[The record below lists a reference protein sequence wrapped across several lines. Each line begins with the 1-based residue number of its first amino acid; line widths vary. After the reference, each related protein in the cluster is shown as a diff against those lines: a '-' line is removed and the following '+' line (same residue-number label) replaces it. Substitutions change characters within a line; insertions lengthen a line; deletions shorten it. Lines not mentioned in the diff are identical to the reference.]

1 MEKKSPVE
9 EGMIGVVNTECMR
22 REGKR
27 QQKCMKALGVYDT
40 VGRFVAAVCAK
51 VGSCEMEKCGDAE
64 DNAVRDAHV
73 AF

>member
-1 MEKKSPVE
+1 
-9 EGMIGVVNTECMR
+9 MIGVVNTECMR

-51 VGSCEMEKCGDAE
+51 DGSCEKE
-64 DNAVRDAHV
+64 NAAMLRTMRCATLTSR
-73 AF
+73 FE